1 MLKRKEVFY
10 NIKMFTYTTI
20 PNFLSKEECSKI
32 IDVSINNL
40 NLIPAGIGKE
50 DVLDIN
56 ERYRKSNVAFTQYNK
71 SFPLLKDRIINT
83 LSNLIKV
90 KGYDLSFDSN
100 FQFTEYQKDGHYDW
114 HTDSDDIFS
123 NRYCSLVIQL
133 NDEYDGGELKVI
145 NNEEEITLEK
155 GTGNLFIF
163 LSSLEHKVEKI
174 TDGTRYS
181 LVNWFKLK
189 PIDGFKKTLI

>member
-20 PNFLSKEECSKI
+20 PNFLSKEECYKI

-90 KGYDLSFDSN
+90 KGYDLSFDSD
-100 FQFTEYQKDGHYDW
+100 FQFTEYQTDGHYDW
-114 HTDSDDIFS
+114 HTDSGDIFS
-123 NRYCSLVIQL
+123 HRYCSLVIQL
-133 NDEYDGGELKVI
+133 NEEYIGGELKVI
-145 NNEEEITLEK
+145 NNNTEITLEK
-155 GTGNLFIF
+155 GIGNLFIF
-163 LSSLEHKVEKI
+163 LSSLEHKVEKV
-174 TDGTRYS
+174 TEGTRYS
-181 LVNWFKLK
+181 LVNWFSLK
-189 PIDGFKKTLI
+189 PTIGFKKTLI

>member
-90 KGYDLSFDSN
+90 KGYDLSFDSD
-100 FQFTEYQKDGHYDW
+100 FQFTEYQTDGHYDW
-114 HTDSDDIFS
+114 HTDSGDIFS
-123 NRYCSLVIQL
+123 HRYCSLVIQL
-133 NDEYDGGELKVI
+133 NEEYIGGELKVI
-145 NNEEEITLEK
+145 NNNTEITLEK
-155 GTGNLFIF
+155 GIGNLFIF
-163 LSSLEHKVEKI
+163 LSSLEHKVEKV
-174 TDGTRYS
+174 TEGTRYS
-181 LVNWFKLK
+181 LVNWFSLK
-189 PIDGFKKTLI
+189 PTIGFKKTLI

>member
-1 MLKRKEVFY
+1 
-10 NIKMFTYTTI
+10 MFTYTTI
-20 PNFLSKEECSKI
+20 PNFLSKEECYKI

-90 KGYDLSFDSN
+90 KGYDLSFDSD
-100 FQFTEYQKDGHYDW
+100 FQFTEYQTDGHYDW
-114 HTDSDDIFS
+114 HTDSGDIFS
-123 NRYCSLVIQL
+123 HRYCSLVIQL
-133 NDEYDGGELKVI
+133 NEEYIGGELKVI
-145 NNEEEITLEK
+145 NNNTEITLEK
-155 GTGNLFIF
+155 GIGNLFIF
-163 LSSLEHKVEKI
+163 LSSLEHKVEKV
-174 TDGTRYS
+174 TEGTRYS
-181 LVNWFKLK
+181 LVNWFSLK
-189 PIDGFKKTLI
+189 PTIGFKKTLI